1 MAFKSEFG
9 SVSEINQR
17 AEDLLNAGDFDG
29 IRTLAAKNGIPDM
42 YVDAFF
48 NGDSMEFVDP
58 MGAAL
63 GKLEMEEE
71 DLNPEGVERD
81 WIEYIKAQCMDND
94 IFAHQVMKQGKS
106 LTGCLAKI
114 AIWALI
120 NAKPLPKEIIEE
132 MERAGMENRAALQKV
147 GIEQRWIKYTKSGAP
162 SSRQT
167 KKLIRE
173 YYMGGGQS

>member
-1 MAFKSEFG
+1 MAYKSEFG
-9 SVSEINQR
+9 SVREINQR

-29 IRTLAAKNGIPDM
+29 IRTLAANNGIPDM

-48 NGDSMEFVDP
+48 NGESMEFVDP

-81 WIEYIKAQCMDND
+81 WIEYVKAQCMDND
-94 IFAHQVMKQGKS
+94 VFAHQVMKKDKS
-106 LTGCLAKI
+106 LVGCMGRI
-114 AIWALI
+114 AVWALI
-120 NAKPLPKEIIEE
+120 NAKPLHPDIIKE
-132 MERAGMENRAALQKV
+132 MEKAGKENPEALKKS
-147 GIEQRWIKYTKSGAP
+147 GIQMNWIKYTKSGAP
-162 SSRQT
+162 SSGQT

-173 YYMGGGQS
+173 YYIGGTA

>member
-1 MAFKSEFG
+1 
-9 SVSEINQR
+9 
-17 AEDLLNAGDFDG
+17 
-29 IRTLAAKNGIPDM
+29 
-42 YVDAFF
+42 
-48 NGDSMEFVDP
+48 MEFVDP

-71 DLNPEGVERD
+71 DLNPDGVERD
-81 WIEYIKAQCMDND
+81 WIEYIKAQCMDSEV
-94 IFAHQVMKQGKS
+94 FAHQVMKREKS

-162 SSRQT
+162 SSGQT

-173 YYMGGGQS
+173 YYIGGQS

>member
-1 MAFKSEFG
+1 MAFKSEFD
-9 SVSEINQR
+9 SVREMNKR

-29 IRTLAAKNGIPDM
+29 IRTLAANNGIPDM

-48 NGDSMEFVDP
+48 NGESMEFVDP

-71 DLNPEGVERD
+71 DLNPDGVERD
-81 WIEYIKAQCMDND
+81 WIEYVKCQCMDNEV
-94 IFAHQVMKQGKS
+94 FAHQVVKKEKS

-120 NAKPLPKEIIEE
+120 NAKPLHPDIIKE
-132 MERAGMENRAALQKV
+132 MEKAGKENPEALKKS
-147 GIEQRWIKYTKSGAP
+147 GIQMNWIKYTKSGAP
-162 SSRQT
+162 SSGQT

-173 YYMGGGQS
+173 YYIGGTA